1 MTKWLRWHG
10 LIMFGIVSLSLLLS
24 WFFLADLLVKRSIEK
39 TGTHVVGAKVELAD
53 ADVHLLPLGIT
64 LKSLQVTDPDN
75 PMSNAVEAG
84 SIDFSLDMMNLLRR
98 KIIINTMAM
107 EGVRFN
113 TPRKTSGAV
122 TSQARGKEPHGKTGG
137 TWPAVPGF
145 PSFQIP
151 DIHEI
156 LAREKLESLDQ
167 IENLRGE
174 IDAAKAD
181 WEKRLAKAPDQKTF
195 KQYQARAKTIQ
206 KGVKGISGAL
216 TMANDLKELQ
226 KDVSKDLNQL
236 KDIQKDFI
244 RDTDTLKK
252 KLHQLKLMP
261 QQDIHR
267 ILNTYTLSADGLGN
281 VAQLLFGD
289 EIGSTT
295 RKVIF
300 WYGKIKP
307 LLAKAGSDNKQDSE
321 EKPDRGKGIYVRFK
335 ETDPLPDLVA
345 RQVRVSMIIPAGEIK
360 GEIRQITT
368 NQTLLGLPLEFNFS
382 GDKLEGIQS
391 INITG
396 ALDHIDPINSKD
408 QVAVAVQ
415 QYRVKDFKLSASDN
429 LPITLK
435 NGLANLNL
443 MAVLHEELLEAD
455 VRMSMNAAVLET
467 SKKTTDNHLAKALRT
482 ALADVSKFSVNA
494 KVIGPLDDYKIKMT
508 SDLDKVLK
516 NAVGRQINALTNEF
530 QDKLQ
535 TGILDKIREPM
546 ADTADSMSGLDGISQ
561 EISSRLNLGNDVSNN
576 LLKGLGGKF

>member
-1 MTKWLRWHG
+1 MTKWFRWHG
-10 LIMFGIVSLSLLLS
+10 LIMFGVVSLLLLLF

-39 TGTHVVGAKVELAD
+39 TGTRVVGAKVELAD
-53 ADVHLLPLGIT
+53 ADVHLSPLGIT

-75 PMSNAVEAG
+75 PMSNAVEVG
-84 SIDFSLDMMNLLRR
+84 SIEFSLDMMNLLRR

-107 EGVRFN
+107 EGVRLN

-122 TSQARGKEPHGKTGG
+122 TPQARSKEPHGKTGG

-181 WEKRLAKAPDQKTF
+181 WKKRLATAPDQDTF
-195 KQYQARAKTIQ
+195 QQYQTRANKLK
-206 KGVKGISGAL
+206 KGSKSISGAL

-236 KDIQKDFI
+236 KDIQKDFT
-244 RDTDTLKK
+244 RDTNTLKK
-252 KLHQLKLMP
+252 KFHQLKLLP
-261 QQDIHR
+261 QQDIQR
-267 ILNTYTLSADGLGN
+267 ILNTYNLSADGLGN

-307 LLAKAGSDNKQDSE
+307 LLTKAGSGNKQDSAE
-321 EKPDRGKGIYVRFK
+321 TPDRGKGVYVRFK
-335 ETDPLPDLVA
+335 EIEPLPDLVA
-345 RQVRVSMIIPAGEIK
+345 RQVRVSLIIPAGEIK

-368 NQTLLGLPLEFNFS
+368 NQTLLGLPLEFTFS
-382 GDKLEGIQS
+382 GDSLGDMQS
-391 INITG
+391 ISIAG
-396 ALDHIDPINSKD
+396 ALDHIAPDNASD
-408 QVAVAVQ
+408 QVTVKVQ
-415 QYRVKDFKLSASDN
+415 QYRVENFKLSPSDK

-435 NGLANLNL
+435 NGLAHLNL
-443 MAVLHEELLEAD
+443 TAVLRKDDLDAD
-455 VRMSMNAAVLET
+455 ARGIMDAAVLET
-467 SKKTTDNHLAKALRT
+467 GETSGDNPLAKALDA

-494 KVIGPLDDYKIKMT
+494 KLAGPLDNVSVKMT
-508 SDLDKVLK
+508 SDLDNVLK
-516 NAVGRQINALTNEF
+516 NAVGKQIKNLTDEF
-530 QDKLQ
+530 QDALRA
-535 TGILDKIREPM
+535 GVMDKVRGPM
-546 ADTADSMSGLDGISQ
+546 ADTVDSMSAVDSIAR
-561 EISSRLNLGNDVSNN
+561 EIRSRLDIVNEVLNN
-576 LLKGLGGKF
+576 LLF